1 MNDILPFSAKTH
13 TFEIR
18 FGSFAAIEIISKMF
32 YHYRYHLSFKIAA
45 EIACGKPA
53 FALDKTMV

>member
-13 TFEIR
+13 TFEMR

-32 YHYRYHLSFKIAA
+32 KSLPLSFKFQDSGRDSLWQASFYA
-45 EIACGKPA
+45 G
-53 FALDKTMV
+53 